1 MAVGAARANVLGM
14 VIREVALVIA
24 AGLVVGLPSG
34 LALARLVRSQ
44 LYGVSPMDATS
55 AAVAAA
61 VVTAIALIAGFLPA
75 RRATR
80 IDPVRALRWE

>member
-1 MAVGAARANVLGM
+1 
-14 VIREVALVIA
+14 
-24 AGLVVGLPSG
+24 
-34 LALARLVRSQ
+34 
-44 LYGVSPMDATS
+44 MDATS